1 MINIGGDFIRELTL
15 ILHRAKVTCK
25 EFFEIT
31 EMVDSLSCFK
41 ISKNDIKNIVSR
53 QKYSDII
60 SEYENLLEVQ
70 SHMNEHEIKFI
81 TWHDEEFPENLK
93 QIPDPP
99 YLLYYKGCIDLI
111 RNFSISIIGSR
122 TPTVYGVFAAAKFA
136 KELAQINV
144 VTVSGFAKG
153 IDTQCHKSTH
163 ESGGKTIAVLG
174 TSFGNIYPRSNIK
187 FLSDLVECGSLII
200 SEYPMGIESKPY
212 HFVQRNRIISG
223 ISQGTLVI
231 EAGEKSGTLTT
242 VDFALEQ
249 GKTVFAIPGN
259 INSKNSF
266 GTNNLIKY
274 GAKLVTRI
282 EDIKE
287 EYPHICFAQ
296 SFQIKEGIVSET
308 EKTVINI
315 LNDKGVQNIEKIAFF
330 TKFKIK
336 DIIGILNILEIKGIV
351 KDLGNGMYSL

>member
-1 MINIGGDFIRELTL
+1 L

-31 EMVDSLSCFK
+31 EIVNSLESFTL
-41 ISKNDIKNIVSR
+41 IKNNIKNIVSNK
-53 QKYSDII
+53 KYSDIL

-70 SHMNEHEIKFI
+70 KHMNENEIKFV
-81 TWHDEEFPENLK
+81 TWHDEDFPQNLK

-111 RNFSISIIGSR
+111 KSFSISIIGSR
-122 TPTVYGVFAAAKFA
+122 TPTVYGIFSAAKFS

-187 FLSDLVECGSLII
+187 FLSDLVEHGNLVI
-200 SEYPMGIESKPY
+200 SEYPMGIDSKPY

-249 GKTVFAIPGN
+249 GKTVFAVPGN

-274 GAKLVTRI
+274 GAKLVTGI

-287 EYPHICFAQ
+287 EFPNFCFTQ
-296 SFQIKEGIVSET
+296 NYQIKASFVSET
-308 EKTVINI
+308 ERIIINV

-330 TKFKIK
+330 TNFKIK